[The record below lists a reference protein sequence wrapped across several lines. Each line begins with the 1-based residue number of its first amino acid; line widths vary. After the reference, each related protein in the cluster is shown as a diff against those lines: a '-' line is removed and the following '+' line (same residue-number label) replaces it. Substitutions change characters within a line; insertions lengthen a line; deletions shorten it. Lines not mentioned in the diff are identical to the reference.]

1 MEGLAILCVVF
12 NGMTLEHLLTQL
24 QIFKQLTR
32 LFVHKSTVDLML
44 NQRHQ
49 NNHGDKP
56 DSKRQ
61 HLKQHDIHSS
71 I

>member
-1 MEGLAILCVVF
+1 VVL
-12 NGMTLEHLLTQL
+12 NSMTLEHLLPQL
-24 QIFKQLTR
+24 QILKQITR
-32 LFVHKSTVDLML
+32 LFVHKATMDLML

-49 NNHGDKP
+49 DNHGDEP

-71 I
+71 K